1 MKTPSSASI
10 LVVAAALIL
19 SGCTRSEETSPAE
32 NRPAE
37 RVAVVTVV
45 EDSAPRVIAVPG
57 EVRAADRA
65 VLAAKVAGN
74 VQELAVKLGQ
84 TVRAGD
90 VLIRLS
96 APEYGAQLERARTA
110 LAQAERE
117 LDRDQRLLMGGVTT
131 DDAVRFGEERLRSAQ
146 AAFAEAEAM
155 LAYTEIK
162 APFDGL
168 IAARP
173 VNRGDLVMP
182 GQALITLD
190 LVGPREVIAQV
201 PASLVGKLS
210 LGATVRV
217 LNGGD
222 DAVEAT
228 VSEIASASDAA
239 TRSVAVVL
247 TLPEGNRWAPGQFVT
262 VELSGDVVKQRL
274 VPVGAVRVLGQMENV
289 FVVSEGRA
297 QMRLVQAGRVT
308 DGLVEILAGLEPG
321 ERIVAAPAATLRDG
335 QLVEVSP

>member
-1 MKTPSSASI
+1 MFA
-10 LVVAAALIL
+10 LAAAVIL
-19 SGCTRSEETSPAE
+19 PGCSKSSEVGPAE
-32 NRPAE
+32 NRPAQ
-37 RVAVVTVV
+37 RVAVTTVLEKSV
-45 EDSAPRVIAVPG
+45 PRMVAVPG

>member
-1 MKTPSSASI
+1 MFAF
-10 LVVAAALIL
+10 AAAVVLPGCSK
-19 SGCTRSEETSPAE
+19 SGEVGPAE
-32 NRPAE
+32 NWPAR
-37 RVAVVTVV
+37 RVTVTTVLEKSVPRVVT
-45 EDSAPRVIAVPG
+45 VPG

-96 APEYGAQLERARTA
+96 APEYAAQVERARTA
-110 LAQAERE
+110 LAQATRE
-117 LDRDQRLLMGGVTT
+117 LDRDQRLLKGGVTT
-131 DDAVRFGEERLRSAQ
+131 DDAVRFGEERVRTAQ

-162 APFDGL
+162 APFDGRV
-168 IAARP
+168 AARP

-190 LVGPREVIAQV
+190 LAGPREVGAHV
-201 PASLVGKLS
+201 PASLAGKLS

-217 LNGGD
+217 RFAAD
-222 DAVEAT
+222 VVDAT
-228 VSEIASASDAA
+228 ISEIASAADAA

-247 TLPEGNRWAPGQFVT
+247 TLPEGRDFAPGQFVT
-262 VELSGDVVKQRL
+262 VELSGAEVKQRL
-274 VPVGAVRVLGQMENV
+274 VPVGAVRVFGQMENV

-297 QMRLVQAGRVT
+297 QLRLVQTGRVS
-308 DGLVEILAGLEPG
+308 DGLVEILAGVEPG
-321 ERIVAAPAATLRDG
+321 ERIVAAPGATLRDG

>member
-1 MKTPSSASI
+1 MVT
-10 LVVAAALIL
+10 
-19 SGCTRSEETSPAE
+19 
-32 NRPAE
+32 
-37 RVAVVTVV
+37 AVVENAV
-45 EDSAPRVIAVPG
+45 PRAISMPG
-57 EVRAADRA
+57 EVRAVDRA

-96 APEYGAQLERARTA
+96 APEYVAQAERARTA

-117 LDRDQRLLMGGVTT
+117 LDRDQRLLKGGVTT
-131 DDAVRFGEERLRSAQ
+131 DDVVRFGEERLRSAQ

-168 IAARP
+168 VAARP

-201 PASLVGKLS
+201 PASFVGKLS

-274 VPVGAVRVLGQMENV
+274 VPVGAVRAFGQMEDV

-297 QMRLVQAGRVT
+297 QMRLVQTGRVT

-321 ERIVAAPAATLRDG
+321 ERIIAAPAATLRDG

>member
-1 MKTPSSASI
+1 MKTSYFVSI
-10 LVVAAALIL
+10 LSAAALVL
-19 SGCTRSEETSPAE
+19 SGCSRSDEASPAE
-32 NRPAE
+32 NRSAE
-37 RVAVVTVV
+37 RVAVATVV
-45 EDSAPRVIAVPG
+45 ENAVQRVVTVPG
-57 EVRAADRA
+57 EVRAVDRA

-84 TVRAGD
+84 SVRAGD

-96 APEYGAQLERARTA
+96 APEYAAQVERARTA

-117 LDRDQRLLMGGVTT
+117 LTRDRQLFKGGVTT

-146 AAFAEAEAM
+146 AAFAEAGAM

-162 APFDGL
+162 APFDGRV
-168 IAARP
+168 AARP

-201 PASLVGKLS
+201 PASLVGKFS
-210 LGATVRV
+210 LGAAVRV
-217 LNGGD
+217 LSGGES
-222 DAVEAT
+222 VEAT
-228 VSEIASASDAA
+228 VSEIASAADAA

-247 TLPEGNRWAPGQFVT
+247 TLPESGTWAPGQFVT
-262 VELSGDVVKQRL
+262 VELPGDSVKQRL
-274 VPVGAVRVLGQMENV
+274 VPVGAVRAFGQMENV

-297 QMRLVQAGRVT
+297 QMRLVQTGRVT
-308 DGLVEILAGLEPG
+308 DGLVEILAGLDPG
-321 ERIVAAPAATLRDG
+321 ERIIAAPAATLRDG
-335 QLVEVSP
+335 QSVEVSP

>member
-1 MKTPSSASI
+1 MKTPSFASI
-10 LVVAAALIL
+10 FSLATAVVL
-19 SGCTRSEETSPAE
+19 SGCSRSDEAGRAV
-32 NRPAE
+32 NRPTE
-37 RVAVVTVV
+37 RVTLVTVV
-45 EDSAPRVIAVPG
+45 EHTVPSAVEVPG
-57 EVRAADRA
+57 EVRAVDRA

-74 VQELAVKLGQ
+74 VQELAIKLGQ
-84 TVRAGD
+84 AVRAGD

-96 APEYGAQLERARTA
+96 APEYAAQAERARTA

-117 LDRDQRLLMGGVTT
+117 LDRDRRLLKGGVTT

-168 IAARP
+168 VAARP

-182 GQALITLD
+182 GQALLTLD
-190 LVGPREVIAQV
+190 LVGLREVIAQV
-201 PASLVGKLS
+201 PASLAGKLS
-210 LGATVRV
+210 LGAKVR
-217 LNGGD
+217 LLTGGD
-222 DAVEAT
+222 TVEAT
-228 VSEIASASDAA
+228 VSEIASAADVA

-247 TLPEGNRWAPGQFVT
+247 RLPEGSRWAPGLFVS
-262 VELSGDVVKQRL
+262 VELSGSEVKQRL
-274 VPVGAVRVLGQMENV
+274 VPVGSVRAFGQLENV

-297 QMRLVQAGRVT
+297 QMRLVQTGRVT

-321 ERIVAAPAATLRDG
+321 ERIIAAPAATLRDG
-335 QLVEVSP
+335 QPVEVSP

>member
-84 TVRAGD
+84 AVRVGD

-96 APEYGAQLERARTA
+96 APEYVAQVERARTA

-117 LDRDQRLLMGGVTT
+117 LDRDQRLLKGGVTT
-131 DDAVRFGEERLRSAQ
+131 DDVVRFGEERLRSAQ

-155 LAYTEIK
+155 FAYTEIK

-168 IAARP
+168 VAARP

-201 PASLVGKLS
+201 PASLVGKHS
-210 LGATVRV
+210 LGATVCV

-274 VPVGAVRVLGQMENV
+274 VPVGAVRAFGQMENV

-297 QMRLVQAGRVT
+297 QMRLVQTGRVT

-335 QLVEVSP
+335 QPVEVSP